1 MERGAHSPAARRL
14 AACRESPAP
23 PHPGGAAPN
32 PRIAASYPAAYG
44 TLRFAPAAGPKQ
56 APARSP
62 TRQSAPSAPAPSSAF
77 AGGASDREPGA
88 GASPSSVRGG
98 AGKARGGGGRL
109 RRRGRSAWN
118 PRRLWSGLGMGQVE
132 SPLLVFPGSVAKA

>member
-1 MERGAHSPAARRL
+1 MEQGAHSPAARRL
-14 AACRESPAP
+14 AACQESPAP

-62 TRQSAPSAPAPSSAF
+62 TRQSARAAPAPSSAF
-77 AGGASDREPGA
+77 ARSRSRREPGA
-88 GASPSSVRGG
+88 GASPSSVRGE
-98 AGKARGGGGRL
+98 AGEARSGGGRL
-109 RRRGRSAWN
+109 RGRGRSAWN
-118 PRRLWSGLGMGQVE
+118 PSRLRSGLDSGQVE
-132 SPLLVFPGSVAKA
+132 SP